1 MSNAAVASRV
11 LIVDNQDSFTFNLSQ
26 LVAKVTDGDP
36 LVIANT
42 DHRWREW
49 IGRHRIEA
57 IIISPGPGSPDRP
70 TDFGICREVIQE
82 SSLPLLGVCLGHQG
96 LGYAYG
102 ARVVRAPAAMHGRTS
117 TITHDGSS
125 LFDGMPRSFQVVRY
139 HSLCLQRDSIP
150 ACLEVTASTSDGVAM
165 ALQHR
170 DRPQFGVQF
179 HPESICAE
187 FGERLIRN
195 FLRVAPTAPG
205 RGSER
210 RRPTVNGPTPIDPT
224 PPHSERPTAV
234 VWRMLDQWIDPQS
247 AFERLFARSKYCFWL
262 DSSQIVPGDSR
273 FSILGDASGPA
284 SAVLTYST
292 QDRRLQVLHRGTW
305 KSERIESLLPHLR
318 QRLAR
323 PVRLDAGLPFDFQTG
338 LVGVFGYELRNE
350 LGSPT
355 NRVSPLPD
363 AALIEVDRCVVFD
376 HAEREVFLVARSEH
390 PTRDAEPWF
399 DRVSRALS
407 APPTAWYEPRP
418 SGGTVVATLAD
429 GPDRYCRKIGECQ
442 DELLAG
448 ESYEICLSTEFSAR
462 CRIAPYHAYRA
473 LRSLNP
479 APYAAFLRFG
489 AFAVLSSSPER
500 FLLVSADRTVSAKP
514 IKGTSARGADAEDDA
529 KLAAWLRSDEKSR
542 SENLMIVDLLRND
555 IGRVATTA
563 SIHVP
568 KLMQVE
574 SFATVHQLVSTV
586 TGRLRPDVDSLDCL
600 AAAFP
605 GGSMTGA
612 PKIRTMSIIDRLEA
626 RARGPYS
633 GAVGYLSYGDRMHLN
648 IVIRTIVMA
657 NSSVTVASGGGI
669 VALSD
674 PRDEFEEM
682 VLKARAPLRALAAAC
697 AGDADAWELRHA
709 TP

>member
-1 MSNAAVASRV
+1 MSNVATPGRV

-26 LVAKVTDGDP
+26 LVAKVAHCDP
-36 LVIANT
+36 LVIPNT
-42 DHRWREW
+42 DRRWREW
-49 IGRHRIEA
+49 IRRHAIEA
-57 IIISPGPGSPDRP
+57 IIISPGPGSPDRS
-70 TDFGICREVIQE
+70 TDFGICREVIQK
-82 SSLPLLGVCLGHQG
+82 SSVPLLGVCLGHQG

-102 ARVVRAPAAMHGRTS
+102 ARVVRAPTPMHGRLS
-117 TITHDGSS
+117 TITHDGSA
-125 LFDGMPRSFQVVRY
+125 LFAGIPRSFQVVRY
-139 HSLCLQRDSIP
+139 HSLCLHRDSVP
-150 ACLEVTASTSDGVAM
+150 ACLEITASTADGVPM

-170 DRPQFGVQF
+170 ARPQYGVQF

-195 FLRVAPTAPG
+195 FLHIAPRAPG
-205 RGSER
+205 KKSER
-210 RRPTVNGPTPIDPT
+210 RHPTASDASPLDP
-224 PPHSERPTAV
+224 PQPHSEQPTAV
-234 VWRMLDQWIDPQS
+234 VWRMLDRWIDPQF

-262 DSSQIVPGDSR
+262 DSSQVVPGYSR
-273 FSILGDASGPA
+273 FSILGDAAGPD

-292 QDRRLQVLHRGTW
+292 HDRRLRVLRQDTW

-323 PVRLDAGLPFDFQTG
+323 PVRLDASLPFEFQTG

-355 NRVSPLPD
+355 NRVSPFPD

-376 HAEREVFLVARSEH
+376 HAEQEVFLIARSEH
-390 PTRDAEPWF
+390 PARGAEPWF
-399 DRVSRALS
+399 DRVSRTLS
-407 APPTAWYEPRP
+407 APPTERHEPRP
-418 SGGTVVATLAD
+418 AAGAVVATLAD
-429 GPDRYCRKIGECQ
+429 GPDRYRRKIRECQ

-448 ESYEICLSTEFSAR
+448 ESYEICLSSEFSAR
-462 CRIAPYHAYRA
+462 CRIAPYRAYRE
-473 LRSLNP
+473 LRRLNP
-479 APYAAFLRFG
+479 APYAAYLRFG

-500 FLLVSADRTVSAKP
+500 FLLVSADRTVSTKP
-514 IKGTSARGADAEDDA
+514 IKGTCARGVNAEDDA
-529 KLAAWLRSDEKSR
+529 KLAGWLRSDEKSR

-586 TGRLRPDVDSLDCL
+586 TGRLRTDADSLDCL

-612 PKIRTMSIIDRLEA
+612 PKIRTMAIIDRLET

-633 GAVGYLSYGDRMHLN
+633 GAIGYLSYGDRMHLN

-657 NSSVTVASGGGI
+657 NSGVTVASGGGI

-674 PRDEFEEM
+674 PSDEFEEM
-682 VLKARAPLRALAAAC
+682 VLKAYAPLRALAAAS
-697 AGDADAWELRHA
+697 AGRADAWELRYA